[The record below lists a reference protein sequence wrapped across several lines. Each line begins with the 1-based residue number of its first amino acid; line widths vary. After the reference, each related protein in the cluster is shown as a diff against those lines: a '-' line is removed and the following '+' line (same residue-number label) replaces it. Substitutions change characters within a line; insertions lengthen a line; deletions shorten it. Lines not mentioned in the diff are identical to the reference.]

1 MGGYDQQLFRISKLL
16 SVCVYVL
23 PGPVKRLH
31 IHRLNKNRLKMCIH
45 VYNCRWRGDDDDVLH
60 RPGCVALL
68 LLLNPK
74 KMPQFH
80 EPVARASIATDQGH
94 VCLDVSNSMDGC
106 SKHRP
111 VKWNFPVA
119 QESE

>member
-1 MGGYDQQLFRISKLL
+1 MNGVVKNRGEKSDTMGSYDQQLFRISKLL

-31 IHRLNKNRLKMCIH
+31 IHRLKKNRLKMCIH
-45 VYNCRWRGDDDDVLH
+45 IIYNCRWRGDDDDGLH

-80 EPVARASIATDQGH
+80 EPVARSHQSQRIKDMC
-94 VCLDVSNSMDGC
+94 V
-106 SKHRP
+106 
-111 VKWNFPVA
+111 
-119 QESE
+119 